1 MKKYGLLS
9 VLLLCLTACS
19 VPRQAEKAASS
30 NAVVWTYQLVEPLLV
45 FDNSVISYRLKPKY
59 RRRAVPFSAAEKALP
74 LKGDTYN
81 YDLNSLD
88 GRYYTV
94 AERKDRN
101 GYDYK
106 LIVYNAGG
114 ENDTEILVTQLNS
127 YKQGKPIDALLL
139 ELNFTFEIAYSSRYI
154 VDNKSI
160 RIDQYAINGLQCSE
174 DGDII
179 GTKEVPDSTVWRLVY
194 HIKDGQFMPAS
205 VQRIK

>member
-19 VPRQAEKAASS
+19 VPRQAEKAASR
-30 NAVVWTYQLVEPLLV
+30 NAIVWTNQLVEPLLV

-59 RRRAVPFSAAEKALP
+59 RRRAVPFSAAEKALS

-94 AERKDRN
+94 AERKDKN

-114 ENDTEILVTQLNS
+114 DNDTEILVTQLIS

>member
-1 MKKYGLLS
+1 M
-9 VLLLCLTACS
+9 
-19 VPRQAEKAASS
+19 
-30 NAVVWTYQLVEPLLV
+30 
-45 FDNSVISYRLKPKY
+45 KPKY

-114 ENDTEILVTQLNS
+114 DNDTEILVTQLNS

-139 ELNFTFEIAYSSRYI
+139 ELNFTFEIAFSSRHI
-154 VDNKSI
+154 VDNTKI

>member
-9 VLLLCLTACS
+9 VLLLCLAACS
-19 VPRQAEKAASS
+19 VPRQAEKAASR
-30 NAVVWTYQLVEPLLV
+30 NAIVWTNQLVEPLLV

-59 RRRAVPFSAAEKALP
+59 RRRAVLFSAAEKALP
-74 LKGDTYN
+74 LKGDTHN

-94 AERKDRN
+94 AEHKDRN

-114 ENDTEILVTQLNS
+114 DNDTEILVTQLNS

>member
-19 VPRQAEKAASS
+19 VPRQTEKAASR
-30 NAVVWTYQLVEPLLV
+30 NAIVWTNQLVEPLLV

-94 AERKDRN
+94 AKTGMATTTNSLSITQVAKMIRKYWLR
-101 GYDYK
+101 
-106 LIVYNAGG
+106 
-114 ENDTEILVTQLNS
+114 S
-127 YKQGKPIDALLL
+127 
-139 ELNFTFEIAYSSRYI
+139 
-154 VDNKSI
+154 
-160 RIDQYAINGLQCSE
+160 
-174 DGDII
+174 
-179 GTKEVPDSTVWRLVY
+179 
-194 HIKDGQFMPAS
+194 
-205 VQRIK
+205 

>member
-9 VLLLCLTACS
+9 VLLLCLAACS
-19 VPRQAEKAASS
+19 VPRQAEKAASR
-30 NAVVWTYQLVEPLLV
+30 NAIVWTNQLVEPLLV

-59 RRRAVPFSAAEKALP
+59 RRRAVLFSAAEKALP
-74 LKGDTYN
+74 LKGDTHN

-94 AERKDRN
+94 AEHKDRN

-114 ENDTEILVTQLNS
+114 DNDTEILVTQLNS

-154 VDNKSI
+154 VDNKSS

>member
-9 VLLLCLTACS
+9 VFLLCLAACS
-19 VPRQAEKAASS
+19 VPRQAEKAASR
-30 NAVVWTYQLVEPLLV
+30 NAIVWTNQLVEPLLV

-59 RRRAVPFSAAEKALP
+59 RRRAVLFSAAEKALP

-94 AERKDRN
+94 AERKDWN

-179 GTKEVPDSTVWRLVY
+179 GTKEVPDSTVWRLIY
-194 HIKDGQFMPAS
+194 HIKGGQFMPAS

>member
-1 MKKYGLLS
+1 M
-9 VLLLCLTACS
+9 
-19 VPRQAEKAASS
+19 
-30 NAVVWTYQLVEPLLV
+30 
-45 FDNSVISYRLKPKY
+45 KPKY
-59 RRRAVPFSAAEKALP
+59 RRRAVPFSEAEKALP

-94 AERKDRN
+94 AERKDKN

-106 LIVYNAGG
+106 LIVYNTGG
-114 ENDTEILVTQLNS
+114 DNDTEILVTQLIS

-179 GTKEVPDSTVWRLVY
+179 GTKEVPDSTIWRLVY

-205 VQRIK
+205 IRRIK

>member
-1 MKKYGLLS
+1 M
-9 VLLLCLTACS
+9 
-19 VPRQAEKAASS
+19 
-30 NAVVWTYQLVEPLLV
+30 N
-45 FDNSVISYRLKPKY
+45 PKY
-59 RRRAVPFSAAEKALP
+59 RRRAVPFSAAEKVLP

-94 AERKDRN
+94 AEHKDRN

-114 ENDTEILVTQLNS
+114 DNDTEILITQLNS

-174 DGDII
+174 AGDII
-179 GTKEVPDSTVWRLVY
+179 DTKEVPDSTVWRLDY

>member
-19 VPRQAEKAASS
+19 APRQAEKAASR
-30 NAVVWTYQLVEPLLV
+30 NAIVWTNQLVEPLLV

-59 RRRAVPFSAAEKALP
+59 RRRTVPFSAAEKTLP

-94 AERKDRN
+94 AERKDKN

-114 ENDTEILVTQLNS
+114 DDDAEILVTQLIS

-160 RIDQYAINGLQCSE
+160 RIDQYAINDLQCSE

-205 VQRIK
+205 IRRIK

>member
-19 VPRQAEKAASS
+19 VPRQAEKAASR
-30 NAVVWTYQLVEPLLV
+30 NAIVWTNQLVEPLLV

-59 RRRAVPFSAAEKALP
+59 RRRAVPFSADEKALP

-114 ENDTEILVTQLNS
+114 ENDTEILVTQLIS

-205 VQRIK
+205 IRRIK